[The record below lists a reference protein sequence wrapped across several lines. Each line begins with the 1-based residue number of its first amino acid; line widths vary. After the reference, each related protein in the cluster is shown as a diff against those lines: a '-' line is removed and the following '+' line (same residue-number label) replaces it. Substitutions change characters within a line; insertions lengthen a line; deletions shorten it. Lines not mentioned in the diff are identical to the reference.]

1 MEIRKRAEPG
11 GVLSLGSFAMD
22 VDEPGSPARTEFGRW
37 DGSLRVS
44 AALRSV
50 RADERRLVEAFV

>member
-1 MEIRKRAEPG
+1 
-11 GVLSLGSFAMD
+11 MD